1 VTDRTLVLVV
11 DDDRASRSLV
21 KHALEGEGFDTVL
34 ASNGQEALDRIAEL
48 AIDIVL
54 MDVSMPVLGGL
65 EALRRIRADDHSRR
79 LPVILVTGSAGEAD
93 RVRGLET
100 GADDYL
106 AKPIGLRELAARVRS
121 QLRSRTAWTHE
132 LERGRA
138 VRRKLASVVENL
150 RTDVPLL
157 ALATTLADQLPA
169 ALDLDGVAVLHI
181 GHDVVRTIAASGA
194 LQWRFQPSRE
204 LPALVGAE
212 IASRAASG
220 AWLEAGEIRSGRR
233 VRTIDIAF
241 VPYKLGSSPEPLGC
255 LAYGLQPGGLAGPLS
270 HRLPDLI
277 DATDFIV
284 AVLRPAVE
292 EAETAGTAIDRI
304 RRIVSDHEFTT
315 LLQPIFRLD
324 GRTII
329 AVEALT
335 RFASGLPP
343 DTQFAEAAA
352 FGLGRTLERAA
363 AAAALAAVA
372 SLPKH
377 VALSVNLSADV
388 LQNEPTLP
396 ALFATTERA
405 IIVELTEHE
414 RIDDYP
420 AVRSALGRLGSNVKL
435 AIDDAGS
442 GFASLR
448 HIFALEPAYVKLDIE
463 WVRGIERDPVRRALV
478 SGLVYF
484 ASETG
489 CELIAEGIE
498 TDAEVGALRD
508 LGIQLGQ
515 GYLLGLPEPVDA

>member
-11 DDDRASRSLV
+11 DDDPASRALV
-21 KHALEGEGFDTVL
+21 QHALEGEGFDTVL
-34 ASNGQEALDRIAEL
+34 AANGREALERIAEL

-65 EALRRIRADDHSRR
+65 EALREIRGNDRSRR

-93 RVRGLET
+93 RVKGLES

-106 AKPIGLRELAARVRS
+106 AKPIAVRELAARVRA

-157 ALATTLADQLPA
+157 ALATNLADQLPA

-181 GHDVVRTIAASGA
+181 GRDAVRTIASSGA

-204 LPALVGAE
+204 LPPLVGAE

-220 AWLEAGEIRSGRR
+220 VWLEAGEIRSGRR

-241 VPYKLGSSPEPLGC
+241 VPYRLGSSPEPLGC
-255 LAYGLQPGGLAGPLS
+255 LAFGLQPGGSAGPLS

-292 EAETAGTAIDRI
+292 EAETAGAAIDRI
-304 RRIVSDHEFTT
+304 RRIVSDQEFTI

-352 FGLGRTLERAA
+352 YGLGRTMERAA

-388 LQNEPTLP
+388 LQHEPTLP
-396 ALFATTERA
+396 ALFASTDRA

-414 RIDDYP
+414 RIDDYV
-420 AVRSALGRLGSNVKL
+420 AVRSALGRLGPNVKL

-463 WVRGIERDPVRRALV
+463 WVRGIESDPVRRALV

-515 GYLLGLPEPVDA
+515 GYLLGLPEPADA